1 MQFLPTLPFVKI
13 KLHTRAFNFDSFF
26 LACQYFIFIFEVLFI
41 MKKSLLAIALMSTL
55 LVACNK
61 HENKTEITSD
71 ASTPVQTAQTNNNE
85 AVDTAHTAENS
96 LDWDGKYKGTLP
108 CADCEGIKTELELK
122 DDKTYE
128 LTETY
133 LGKGD
138 ANPFETHGKFTFDKD
153 NTSVITL
160 DDKAQNRKFFIGEN
174 TATAL
179 DMEGKKVEGSLAEHY
194 VLKKEN

>member
-1 MQFLPTLPFVKI
+1 M
-13 KLHTRAFNFDSFF
+13 R
-26 LACQYFIFIFEVLFI
+26 
-41 MKKSLLAIALMSTL
+41 KSLLAIALMSTL

-61 HENKTEITSD
+61 HENKTETTSD
-71 ASTPVQTAQTNNNE
+71 ASTPVQTAQSNNNE

-194 VLKKEN
+194 VLKKED

>member
-1 MQFLPTLPFVKI
+1 
-13 KLHTRAFNFDSFF
+13 
-26 LACQYFIFIFEVLFI
+26 
-41 MKKSLLAIALMSTL
+41 MKKTLLSVALVSAL
-55 LVACNK
+55 LVACSKN
-61 HENKTEITSD
+61 ENKADT
-71 ASTPVQTAQTNNNE
+71 TAQASAPAQTTESNNN

-96 LDWDGKYKGTLP
+96 LDWDGTYKGTLP

-138 ANPFETHGKFTFDKD
+138 KNPFETHGTFTFDKD

-160 DDKAQNRKFFIGEN
+160 DDKGQNRKFFIGEN

-194 VLKKEN
+194 VLKK

>member
-1 MQFLPTLPFVKI
+1 
-13 KLHTRAFNFDSFF
+13 
-26 LACQYFIFIFEVLFI
+26 
-41 MKKSLLAIALMSTL
+41 
-55 LVACNK
+55 
-61 HENKTEITSD
+61 
-71 ASTPVQTAQTNNNE
+71 
-85 AVDTAHTAENS
+85 TAHTAENS
-96 LDWDGKYKGTLP
+96 LDWDGTYKGTLP

-138 ANPFETHGKFTFDKD
+138 KKPFETHGTFTFDKD

-160 DDKAQNRKFFIGEN
+160 DDKSQNRKFFIGEN

-179 DMEGKKVEGSLAEHY
+179 DTEGKKIEGSLAEHY
-194 VLKKEN
+194 VLKK

>member
-1 MQFLPTLPFVKI
+1 
-13 KLHTRAFNFDSFF
+13 
-26 LACQYFIFIFEVLFI
+26 
-41 MKKSLLAIALMSTL
+41 MKKSLLAIALLSIL

-61 HENKTEITSD
+61 HENKADTTSE
-71 ASTPVQTAQTNNNE
+71 ASTPAQTTEANNN

-138 ANPFETHGKFTFDKD
+138 ATHLKPMVSLLSTK
-153 NTSVITL
+153 TILVITL

-194 VLKKEN
+194 VLKKLIYFSI

>member
-1 MQFLPTLPFVKI
+1 
-13 KLHTRAFNFDSFF
+13 
-26 LACQYFIFIFEVLFI
+26 

-61 HENKTEITSD
+61 HENKTETTSD
-71 ASTPVQTAQTNNNE
+71 ASTPVQTAQSNNNE

-194 VLKKEN
+194 VFEKRRLIYFSI

>member
-1 MQFLPTLPFVKI
+1 MQFLLTLPFVKI
-13 KLHTRAFNFDSFF
+13 KLHTRAFIFDSFF

-61 HENKTEITSD
+61 HENKTETTSD

-160 DDKAQNRKFFIGEN
+160 DDKAQSRKFFIGEN

-194 VLKKEN
+194 VLKKED